1 MSRRSGGKFQ
11 FQGSHRKNKI
21 RKEGCTDER
30 NDNANAK
37 EKAEAKSQAEA

>member
-1 MSRRSGGKFQ
+1 MSRRRGGKFW

-21 RKEGCTDER
+21 RKEGSTDER

-37 EKAEAKSQAEA
+37 EKAETENQTEA